1 MILLFPL
8 IGMDMDGKSVRF
20 GQSRPEVEGLLGE
33 PELVRNSRCYYC
45 GMELALDF
53 DAGGRLEFIEF
64 LGGAEGALHPEL
76 YDRDVFASDADELLA
91 FLMERNGEDVD
102 DSEAG
107 YSYALRALSI
117 GLYREITPADVE
129 EMVREM
135 AKMDVTTL
143 GHVDLDAEQRR
154 AARWETIG
162 IGREHYY
169 A

>member
-1 MILLFPL
+1 M
-8 IGMDMDGKSVRF
+8 K
-20 GQSRPEVEGLLGE
+20 
-33 PELVRNSRCYYC
+33 
-45 GMELALDF
+45 
-53 DAGGRLEFIEF
+53 EFISKAKTVDE
-64 LGGAEGALHPEL
+64 ALLTGLVYCICGERMYPKL
-76 YDRDVFASDADELLA
+76 SGRTTA
-91 FLMERNGEDVD
+91 FG
-102 DSEAG
+102 EAG
-107 YSYALRALSI
+107 YSYALRRLSI

-143 GHVDLDAEQRR
+143 GHIDLTAEQRR